1 MTDDDRGIVDPE
13 RLGARLGAQSEQ
25 EAREFEEVAAQLGAA
40 AEPVQPPAE
49 LKAALFAKLGSTP
62 QLPADST
69 QEADGRAEQPAPT
82 PSEHQAATPAQLPP
96 QTPAERRANRRWFQ
110 RPGAILAA
118 AAAAAILFVAG
129 AFVGVGLAGTDSYQ
143 REQATAL
150 AAINAAPDV
159 QRATS
164 AVSGGG
170 TATLVW
176 SAQQGRSAVIATDLP
191 KLADDKTYEL
201 WYIHDGVATPAGTMD
216 STGAVHS
223 WRVLNGE
230 MTPGVTV
237 GMTVE
242 PGGGS
247 QKPTTP
253 PILAITS

>member
-25 EAREFEEVAAQLGAA
+25 EAREFEDVAAQLAAA

-49 LKAALFAKLGSTP
+49 LKAALFAKLGTTP
-62 QLPADST
+62 QLPADT
-69 QEADGRAEQPAPT
+69 AQEATGRAEQPAP
-82 PSEHQAATPAQLPP
+82 PPAEKQAANEPPA
-96 QTPAERRANRRWFQ
+96 QTPAEHRADRRWFH

-129 AFVGVGLAGTDSYQ
+129 AFFGVGLAGTDSYQ

-201 WYIHDGVATPAGTMD
+201 WYIHDGTATPAGTMD

-242 PGGGS
+242 PDGGS